1 MNPKNRIKKSV
12 IIGGIEEVY
21 KKKPEEIPSFMSGDT
36 IRLEIKVREGDK
48 ERLQAFEGIVIS
60 RKNSG
65 LRENF
70 TVRKI
75 SYGVGV
81 ERKFM
86 LHSPNIASITVLR
99 RGNVARAKLYYLRD
113 RVGKKTRVKDKIFA
127 KDKD

>member
-1 MNPKNRIKKSV
+1 MNPVIESIERNYQKNKKD
-12 IIGGIEEVY
+12 
-21 KKKPEEIPSFMSGDT
+21 IPSFISGDT
-36 IRLEIKVREGDK
+36 VRLEIKVREGDK

-60 RKNSG
+60 RENTG

-81 ERKFM
+81 ERTFM
-86 LHSPNIASITVLR
+86 LHSPNIASISVVR
-99 RGNVARAKLYYLRD
+99 KGNVARSKLYYLRN

>member
-1 MNPKNRIKKSV
+1 MNPVIESIERNYQKNKQD
-12 IIGGIEEVY
+12 
-21 KKKPEEIPSFMSGDT
+21 IPSFISGDT
-36 IRLEIKVREGDK
+36 VRLEIKVREGDK

-60 RKNSG
+60 RKNTG

-81 ERKFM
+81 ERTFM
-86 LHSPNIASITVLR
+86 VHSPNIASIKVLR

-113 RVGKKTRVKDKIFA
+113 RVGKSSRVKDKTFA